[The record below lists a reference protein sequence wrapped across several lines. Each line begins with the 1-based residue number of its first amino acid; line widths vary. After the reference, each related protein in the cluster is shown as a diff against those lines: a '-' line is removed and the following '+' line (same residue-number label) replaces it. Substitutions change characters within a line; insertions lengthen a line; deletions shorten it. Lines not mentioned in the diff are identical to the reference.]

1 MNKPEQ
7 APTETVGLAN
17 ATKKANHAAAP
28 RPVLLLTWSLD
39 PTTGKPIARWVVE
52 AGHVA
57 LETAA

>member
-7 APTETVGLAN
+7 ASTETVGLAN
-17 ATKKANHAAAP
+17 ATKKANHAAAS